1 MCKTKAEWINEGSA
15 LRDWTSRNQAS
26 GIVLLVL
33 MLSNL
38 FASHC
43 AGAVY
48 QSDGSAAS
56 VQSLHRRASDGDTI
70 ALPAG
75 TFTWSMPV
83 TISKTIKLE
92 GAGSGRIIGNTKSSA
107 TIGKGAKTFETTRTI
122 PGITA
127 GQTLRIAK
135 MPARVGVAGGLPARE
150 NYMEGTVTS
159 YSGTTLMM
167 DITETGGSGTW
178 HFWWIATNPAT
189 TILNAYNNGHPGN
202 PGTAPMLK
210 IEQSLAGGAEI
221 TGVQFIQST
230 SAASSLVGVFNS
242 VGYISPKLSIHD
254 CWFQI
259 GGGGKGIAIF
269 TNSNQLLV
277 WNCSFDDTFHPA
289 GGEAFQVKSAGHTP
303 LDVSWSTDSTMGMA
317 DTNGA
322 TNLYIEDCD
331 FHAVHQVCD
340 ADDKSRVV
348 IRHCIWDN
356 SQFANH
362 GADTSSFGVRHVEIY
377 DNELIFDVFPQDC
390 ATEIALQHAIWIRG
404 GTGVI
409 TDNVFPKIT
418 SSCAKTKAN
427 IMFSVLNTRRKSG
440 PYGCW
445 TTYPAPHQ
453 VGQGYGPGAVFHRFA
468 GRGHYRNA
476 DYYIYA
482 EPVYIWN
489 NTGSGGNLVSL
500 NGDPDACGNN
510 QQVTDYIQEGRDY
523 KLEPKPGYAKY
534 TYPHPLRSSPSR
546 SQLKSSAARTSSHRF
561 HLRKE
566 RKSKKVKTG
575 WGKAKKNPA
584 NETAAPG
591 Q

>member
-1 MCKTKAEWINEGSA
+1 MCKAERVNEGSA
-15 LRDWTSRNQAS
+15 WRDWTSRDRTS
-26 GIVLLVL
+26 GMFLLAL
-33 MLSNL
+33 ILSEL
-38 FASHC
+38 FASYC
-43 AGAVY
+43 AGAIY

-56 VQSLHRRASDGDTI
+56 VQILNRRASNGDTI
-70 ALPAG
+70 TLPAG
-75 TFTWSMPV
+75 IFTWSTPV
-83 TISKTIKLE
+83 AISKAIKLQGE
-92 GAGSGRIIGNTKSSA
+92 GSGRIIGNTKSSV
-107 TIGKGAKTFETTRTI
+107 TISTGSKAFETTRPI

-127 GQTLRIAK
+127 GQILRIAK

-150 NYMEGTVTS
+150 NYMEGTVAS
-159 YSGTTLMM
+159 YSGSTLVMN
-167 DITETGGSGTW
+167 ITETGGSGTW
-178 HFWWIATNPAT
+178 HFWWIATKPAT

-202 PGTAPMLK
+202 PGAAPMLK

-221 TGVQFIQST
+221 TGIQLTQST
-230 SAASSLVGVFNS
+230 SAVSSLIGVFNS

-340 ADDKSRVV
+340 TDDKSRVV

-362 GADTSSFGVRHVEIY
+362 GADTSAFGMRHAEIY
-377 DNELIFDVFPQDC
+377 DNELIFDVFARDC
-390 ATEIALQHAIWIRG
+390 ATEIPLQHAIWMRG

-409 TDNVFPKIT
+409 TDNVFPRIT

-440 PYGCW
+440 PYCCW
-445 TTYPAPHQ
+445 TGYPAPHQ
-453 VGQGYGPGAVFHRFA
+453 VGQGYGAGAVFHRFN
-468 GRGHYRNA
+468 GRGHYPDA
-476 DYYIYA
+476 GYYIYS

-489 NTGSGGNLVSL
+489 NSGTAGNAVSL
-500 NGDPDACGNN
+500 NEGAPDECGND
-510 QQVTDYIQEGRDY
+510 QRVADYVKEGRDY
-523 KLEPKPGYAKY
+523 KLEAKPGYVKF
-534 TYPHPLRSSPSR
+534 TYPHPLRSSS
-546 SQLKSSAARTSSHRF
+546 SQSLSTAGATPKAVPASPHKDYKKTKALK
-561 HLRKE
+561 
-566 RKSKKVKTG
+566 KTRRG
-575 WGKAKKNPA
+575 KWPKAKK
-584 NETAAPG
+584 ELG
-591 Q
+591 E